1 MSRSTRQFEQVAVVG
16 HFAAGGAREGQGP
29 LAAAFDQ
36 VWNDDL
42 AGETTWE
49 AAEAKMAVQ
58 ALEGA
63 AHDGGWPLEAVDVV
77 VGGDLLDQLVS
88 TNFAARQHHQP
99 TLGVFAACA
108 SFAEAV
114 GLAGLWCDRGS
125 ARVVAGAWSHHL
137 AVERQF
143 RFPVEFGYQ
152 RTPTAS
158 WTATAAGAL
167 ALTQGTGR
175 VQLRAFTVGRVVD
188 PGSTDPM
195 DMGTAMAPAA
205 WDSLQRHLAAVHARW
220 DDYDRVFTGDLGV
233 VGSGILCDLA
243 NDTAFV
249 RVHDDCGRSL
259 YRPEQDVHNGG
270 SGTGCVAAVVAG
282 HIMPRVEAGEWHRV
296 LVAATGAL
304 FSPTSYQQGE
314 SIPAVAHVIELEAG
328 RP

>member
-1 MSRSTRQFEQVAVVG
+1 MSASTRQFERVAVVG
-16 HFAAGGAREGQGP
+16 HFAAGGSREGKGP
-29 LAAAFDQ
+29 LAASFDK

-42 AGETTWE
+42 ASENTWE
-49 AAEAKMAVQ
+49 AAEAKMAVH
-58 ALEGA
+58 ALKGA
-63 AHDGGWPLEAVDVV
+63 ARDGGWPLDEADLV
-77 VGGDLLDQLVS
+77 VGGDLLNQLVS
-88 TNFAARQHHQP
+88 TNFAARQHLLP

-114 GLAGLWCDRGS
+114 GLAGLWCDAGS

-143 RFPVEFGYQ
+143 RFPIEFGYQ

-167 ALTQGTGR
+167 ALARGTGR
-175 VQLRAFTVGRVVD
+175 ARLRAFTVGRVVD

-195 DMGTAMAPAA
+195 DMSTAMAPAA
-205 WDSLQRHLAAVHARW
+205 WDSLQRHLAAMGSRW
-220 DDYDRVFTGDLGV
+220 RDYDRVFTGDLGV
-233 VGSGILCDLA
+233 IGSAILCELA
-243 NDTAFV
+243 NDPSFD
-249 RVHDDCGRSL
+249 RVHDDCGRAL
-259 YRPEQDVHNGG
+259 YHRDQDVHNGG

-282 HIMPRVEAGEWHRV
+282 HIVPRVQRGEWHRV